1 MNAVKRM
8 WAVLAG
14 LGGLAASARGAE
26 LAWVELT
33 TSGAPASAATFYEK
47 TFGWTAERL
56 GEGDWDPVVLRRG
69 DRVIAGVAHRQGER
83 LAKARTRWLGFFAA
97 EDAAAVEKRAEEAGG
112 RVIEESHRG
121 AAVGAKQ
128 VLLADG
134 EGAVFGLVSGLA
146 DGTKGGRGVWPVAL
160 ANDTPAAAKFY
171 HTVLGGEVRDEKRTP
186 MFRGDFL
193 LMEGAQAWAGV
204 QPASVGGRAGWIF
217 LIGVADID
225 ATVAQNP
232 FGHGYISCALLD
244 LMQHGWEPR
253 KTYQFIDSGAVMVTR
268 ENVDTFQNDVERT
281 TQRIVDELTKAYL
294 KREGAK

>member
-26 LAWVELT
+26 LAWVELA

-112 RVIEESHRG
+112 RVIEEAHRG

-225 ATVAQNP
+225 ATVKA
-232 FGHGYISCALLD
+232 A
-244 LMQHGWEPR
+244 R
-253 KTYQFIDSGAVMVTR
+253 K
-268 ENVDTFQNDVERT
+268 
-281 TQRIVDELTKAYL
+281 
-294 KREGAK
+294 EGAKVWREPVVDLIGGRVAVLSDPMGGVFGLYETLPVAPTKATGGAKVSFEVEAISK